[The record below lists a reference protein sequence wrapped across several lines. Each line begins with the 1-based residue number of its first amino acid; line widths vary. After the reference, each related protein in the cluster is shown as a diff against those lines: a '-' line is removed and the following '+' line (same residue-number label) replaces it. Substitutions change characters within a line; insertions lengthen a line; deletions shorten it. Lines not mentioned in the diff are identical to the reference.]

1 MKTLADVRA
10 EFKGAS
16 RNEIDSAILTAWR
29 CALDSVRAREP
40 VSLEQLGCGD
50 SSCVVRRPR
59 GMAPNGG
66 CRCDERTLRQAVQAW
81 RAECDRLAA
90 LLEADNVE

>member
-1 MKTLADVRA
+1 MKTLAEVRA

-40 VSLEQLGCGD
+40 SSLEQLGCGD
-50 SSCVVRRPR
+50 SSCVVRRAR
-59 GMAPNGG
+59 GMATNGG
-66 CRCDERTLRQAVQAW
+66 CRCDAHMLRRAVEAW
-81 RAECDRLAA
+81 RAECDRLTA
-90 LLEADNVE
+90 LLENE